1 MSFLLLVV
9 KPKVNYVADHFSPR
23 HIFVFDPAALPAQI
37 ADNHNT
43 RLGTGSTQGPERPVL
58 PVTMHPPI
66 MILN

>member
-37 ADNHNT
+37 AKLLCT
-43 RLGTGSTQGPERPVL
+43 SCYTV
-58 PVTMHPPI
+58 
-66 MILN
+66 